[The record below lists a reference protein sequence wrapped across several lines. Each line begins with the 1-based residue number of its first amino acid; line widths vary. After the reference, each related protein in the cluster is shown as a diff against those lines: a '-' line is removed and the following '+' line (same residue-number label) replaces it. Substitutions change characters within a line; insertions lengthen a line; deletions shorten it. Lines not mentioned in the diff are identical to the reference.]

1 MDDTQYG
8 VEGQVSKVVT
18 RLRSYP
24 EPKITWFKGD
34 KKLDLGSKFNVVLTT
49 VGELTL
55 EIQDFGWC
63 DCGDYRVNIENQF
76 GSANLTYKMDM
87 AGWLSVLY

>member
-1 MDDTQYG
+1 MDDGSRNRHIPVHLRIVPEFLGTMDDTQYG

-24 EPKITWFKGD
+24 EPKITWSFGD

-55 EIQDFGWC
+55 EIQDFGW
-63 DCGDYRVNIENQF
+63 
-76 GSANLTYKMDM
+76 
-87 AGWLSVLY
+87 